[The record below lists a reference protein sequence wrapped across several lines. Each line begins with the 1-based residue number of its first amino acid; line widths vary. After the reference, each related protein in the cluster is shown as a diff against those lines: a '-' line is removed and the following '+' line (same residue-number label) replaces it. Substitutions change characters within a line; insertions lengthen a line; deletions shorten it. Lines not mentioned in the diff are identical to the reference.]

1 MIAPWARDDTLAR
14 DALVRDAPVRAR
26 APGPQKR
33 TPLFIVTSPRPST
46 GKTFVARLVA
56 DFLRLD
62 GGTVEAFDLDP
73 EEGSLAE
80 ALPELTVKADIGHT
94 RGQMALFD
102 RLIAEDGVAK
112 VVDVEHR
119 QFDRFFALLAE
130 IGFVE
135 ETRSRAVELV
145 ILFAADAH
153 PASAR
158 AYADL
163 QRLFPGAVVVPVF
176 NEAVVKGRKLRES
189 FPFTRAV
196 TVPVHIPLLPPLL
209 KAQVSKGAC
218 SFADCHGQEP
228 ANVPH
233 NEAVELRSW
242 TKRAFLELRELELRL
257 LLEKLRD
264 SLRG

>member
-1 MIAPWARDDTLAR
+1 MPRTDSLTFPSSGR
-14 DALVRDAPVRAR
+14 EDAPIAAL
-26 APGPQKR
+26 APGQRRR
-33 TPLFIVTSPRPST
+33 TPLFIVASPRPLT

-62 GGTVEAFDLDP
+62 GGTVAAFDLDP
-73 EEGSLAE
+73 DDDSLAE
-80 ALPELTVKADIGHT
+80 ALPELTVKSDIGHT

-119 QFDRFFALLAE
+119 QFDRFFSLLAE

-163 QRLFPGAVVVPVF
+163 QRLFPEAVVVPVF
-176 NEAVVKGRKLRES
+176 NEAVVKGRKLRDS
-189 FPFTRAV
+189 FPFTRAA
-196 TVPVHIPLLPPLL
+196 TVPVQIPLLPPLL
-209 KAQVSKGAC
+209 KAQVSTSCC
-218 SFADCHGQEP
+218 SFADFHGRLP

-257 LLEKLRD
+257 LLEKLQS